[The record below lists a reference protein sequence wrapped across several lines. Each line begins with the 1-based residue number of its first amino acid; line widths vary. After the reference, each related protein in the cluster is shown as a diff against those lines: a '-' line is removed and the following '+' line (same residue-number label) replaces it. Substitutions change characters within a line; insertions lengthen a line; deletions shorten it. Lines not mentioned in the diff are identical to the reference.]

1 MKKIIIIF
9 CVLFTQIAHAQLGGG
24 GGGFFN
30 GVPIAL
36 GPGGAN
42 QGTQRFKLADEDAN
56 AAHVIGQASQTA
68 VVNNILTA
76 VAGTAATDAL
86 AYNSGTTTI
95 VSTGTGG
102 TFIFEGS
109 NDNINFEAMPIKRS
123 GLSTGSITTSAIT
136 ASASQFT
143 YEYSIKYRYIRCR
156 IVTAITGGSI
166 QAFTRLSLTPFA
178 PDVVRV
184 GNSIAADMNVTV
196 GGVVNTTASNAIPI
210 SVIDVASAAITTTA
224 NTTAITP
231 ASGKSFQVLI
241 NVTAVSGT
249 TPINRTLIEQSLD
262 GGTTWR
268 TLYEFPQITTAGAYY
283 SPRLPLT
290 GNRIRY
296 NQTILGTTPSFTRSI
311 ARIQSNDDVNL
322 VYQTESPSQS
332 ATIITGG
339 TAQVLMVG
347 NPARQGFE
355 IQNKSAGDIFFRI
368 GGVAS
373 ATNGYKLGAG
383 GSYSS
388 PAARV
393 STLPISVFGATT
405 GQLIEFNEY

>member
-1 MKKIIIIF
+1 MKKLIIIF
-9 CVLFTQIAHAQLGGG
+9 CVIFTQIAQAQLGGG

-56 AAHVIGQASQTA
+56 AAHVIGQAAQTA
-68 VVNNILTA
+68 VINNILTL

-123 GLSTGSITTSAIT
+123 GLTTGSINTGTIT
-136 ASASQFT
+136 ASASTFT

-156 IVTAITGGSI
+156 IVTTITGGSI

-184 GNSIAADMNVTV
+184 GNSIAADMNITV
-196 GGVVNTTASNAIPI
+196 GGVVNTTASNAIPL

-241 NVTAVSGT
+241 NVIAVSGT
-249 TPINRTLIEQSLD
+249 APINRTLIEQSLD

-296 NQTILGTTPSFTRSI
+296 NQTIGGTTPSFTRSI
-311 ARIQSNDDVNL
+311 TRVQSNDDVNL
-322 VYQTESPSQS
+322 VYQTESGV
-332 ATIITGG
+332 ANGTITTGG
-339 TAQVLMVG
+339 ASQLLAVQ
-347 NPARQGFE
+347 NPARQKFVIRNNSTASLWFNYTNAAGIDLGFE
-355 IQNKSAGDIFFRI
+355 LKIGESYTEPAGVCDTGILTI
-368 GGVAS
+368 W
-373 ATNGYKLGAG
+373 
-383 GSYSS
+383 
-388 PAARV
+388 
-393 STLPISVFGATT
+393 GATT
-405 GQLIEFNEY
+405 GQKFSFKQY